1 MDMARLVFELSSTEA
16 TLAFD
21 STLAEVA
28 LTLGSESTGPELALD
43 WALAATDGS
52 LSGDR
57 LVNTDGL
64 L

>member
-1 MDMARLVFELSSTEA
+1 MNMARLVFALSLTEA

-28 LTLGSESTGPELALD
+28 LTFGSESTGVRLALD
-43 WALAATDGS
+43 WALAATDVS
-52 LSGDR
+52 LTGDR
-57 LVNTDGL
+57 LLNIDGL

>member
-1 MDMARLVFELSSTEA
+1 MFELSSTEG

-28 LTLGSESTGPELALD
+28 LTFGSESTGPELAFG